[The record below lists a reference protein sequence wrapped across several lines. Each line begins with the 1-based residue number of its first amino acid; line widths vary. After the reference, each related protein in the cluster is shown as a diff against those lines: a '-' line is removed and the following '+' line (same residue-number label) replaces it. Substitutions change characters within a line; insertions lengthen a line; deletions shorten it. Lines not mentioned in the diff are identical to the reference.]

1 MNNDKRLYRS
11 NTNRM
16 IGGVCAGIGEFFG
29 IDATVIRLLFVFG
42 VIFGWGSM
50 LVVYLIMLV
59 VVPEGPGVMPP
70 PPPAPPAPPIEP
82 GTPTAHSKPVSPI
95 ATLRRATTG
104 SRAAPPTRSPALVRS
119 IVAQCSPIRITK
131 ASTPRSATN
140 RLDPRPRTSFSHS
153 HNSG

>member
-1 MNNDKRLYRS
+1 MNNDKRLYRI

-82 GTPTAHSKPVSPI
+82 EV
-95 ATLRRATTG
+95 
-104 SRAAPPTRSPALVRS
+104 
-119 IVAQCSPIRITK
+119 
-131 ASTPRSATN
+131 
-140 RLDPRPRTSFSHS
+140 
-153 HNSG
+153 

>member
-82 GTPTAHSKPVSPI
+82 EV
-95 ATLRRATTG
+95 
-104 SRAAPPTRSPALVRS
+104 
-119 IVAQCSPIRITK
+119 
-131 ASTPRSATN
+131 
-140 RLDPRPRTSFSHS
+140 
-153 HNSG
+153 

>member
-70 PPPAPPAPPIEP
+70 PPTPPAPPIEP
-82 GTPTAHSKPVSPI
+82 EV
-95 ATLRRATTG
+95 
-104 SRAAPPTRSPALVRS
+104 
-119 IVAQCSPIRITK
+119 
-131 ASTPRSATN
+131 
-140 RLDPRPRTSFSHS
+140 
-153 HNSG
+153 